1 MSAWFLD
8 SELSTCL
15 NCYLLLVYCTTAHIK
30 VWYACAMHTFVAEV
44 LHLKRPFP
52 LT

>member
-15 NCYLLLVYCTTAHIK
+15 NLLVSYNLLTHLFI
-30 VWYACAMHTFVAEV
+30 MIRFD
-44 LHLKRPFP
+44 LHKSNVCDIISW
-52 LT
+52 

>member
-15 NCYLLLVYCTTAHIK
+15 NGAGGADHYYSVEIMPDFSDRLN
-30 VWYACAMHTFVAEV
+30 
-44 LHLKRPFP
+44 R
-52 LT
+52 